1 MGTNHGDDQMIAGDK
16 FWHNNSMK
24 PVELASTF
32 VDTYGRVAVIA
43 ASGVLLL
50 VHLGELEPAS

>member
-1 MGTNHGDDQMIAGDK
+1 VIVGDK